1 MNKEY
6 YLLELGL
13 ILEPERKI
21 ISDTILKEKLPVK
34 MIPRD
39 YGTFSIDYYLDSLF
53 IIELELDSKCVSRV
67 SFHQLIEDNYGNQS
81 RIQIMPIKKYV
92 PQSLLNLGR
101 YRDGSYLLNLDNSI
115 SEPFISAIKLLV
127 TEKSSLIKMCHASS
141 CYDRDGKLK
150 KKFDSWRTEA
160 TLLSISKETPWVH
173 VTTGISKSQQPR
185 YDAFPG
191 VHGSNGTYVE
201 NANPYWALTFR
212 VRRLAYEV
220 DKSETLTLDIHD
232 YITNELMPRLGWERI
247 SADRLEQLNKCI
259 KGKKVTVIT
268 RDMNEAPGAR
278 TFFPEKSKNG
288 WNEFLNECFKELS

>member
-1 MNKEY
+1 MNREQ

-13 ILEPERKI
+13 ILEPERKK

-34 MIPRD
+34 MVPRD

-53 IIELELDSKCVSRV
+53 IVELELDIKCVSRV

-81 RIQIMPIKKYV
+81 RIQIMPLKKYV
-92 PQSLLNLGR
+92 PQSLLNMGR

-141 CYDRDGKLK
+141 CYDSDGKLK

-160 TLLSISKETPWVH
+160 TLLSISKETPLIH
-173 VTTGISKSQQPR
+173 VTTGISKTQQPC
-185 YDAFPG
+185 YDALSG
-191 VHGSNGTYVE
+191 VQGSNGTYVE
-201 NANPYWALTFR
+201 NASPYWALTYR

-220 DKSETLTLDIHD
+220 DKSETQIIDIHD

-247 SADRLEQLNKCI
+247 SADRLEILNKCI
-259 KGKKVTVIT
+259 KGKRITVIT
-268 RDMNEAPGAR
+268 RDMEQTPGSR
-278 TFFPEKSKNG
+278 SFYPVNCKS
-288 WNEFLNECFKELS
+288 WNDFLNDFFKMLV

>member
-1 MNKEY
+1 MDKEQ

-13 ILEPERKI
+13 ILEPERQKI
-21 ISDTILKEKLPVK
+21 SGTILKEKLPVR
-34 MIPRD
+34 MIPCN
-39 YGTFSIDYYLDSLF
+39 YGTFSIDLVLDSHF
-53 IIELELDSKCVSRV
+53 IIELELNTRLVSKV
-67 SFHQLIEDNYGNQS
+67 SFYQSIEDNYGNQS

-92 PQSLLNLGR
+92 PQSVLNLGR

-127 TEKSSLIKMCHASS
+127 SEKSSLIKMCHASS

-150 KKFDSWRTEA
+150 KKFVTWRTDA

-201 NANPYWALTFR
+201 NVNPYWALTYR

-247 SADRLEQLNKCI
+247 SAERLEILNKFI
-259 KGKKVTVIT
+259 KGKRITVIT
-268 RDMNEAPGAR
+268 RDMDQTPGSR
-278 TFFPEKSKNG
+278 SFYPVNSNS
-288 WNEFLNECFKELS
+288 WNTFLNDCFKELT